1 MKRDLYMWEET
12 CERDLLTCYH
22 TMTGSIWSALTTVIS
37 DCSFEVILSAA
48 VDTPQFP
55 GAQFT
60 IQLPRG
66 DQNDHCSMLLL
77 FVHNTQSSSL
87 AGSSIC
93 SKRGLRGTSKCVC
106 HIFRR
111 KPTLMSSWLPI
122 ISKRPE
128 PTEGFQHLHG
138 RTHNTSALLQSLLV
152 CVTLL
157 HSKRRKGGSCKHSAP
172 GGLCSS
178 MEFKI
183 GVYYICFWF
192 GKLSARSVLNNL
204 CENVGTYGHRH
215 GHGNNNTHTHTH
227 THTYTRTNTYI
238 RAHTQTHA
246 CQIHQYTRIP
256 YELFAGGD
264 NCDTHTHI
272 HTHTH
277 MVHLGLSWFITAAGD
292 KCVCVCAWERE
303 ALKCESESVGLFDQ
317 SFSLGTGLFSYVYV
331 FFHM

>member
-1 MKRDLYMWEET
+1 
-12 CERDLLTCYH
+12 
-22 TMTGSIWSALTTVIS
+22 
-37 DCSFEVILSAA
+37 
-48 VDTPQFP
+48 
-55 GAQFT
+55 
-60 IQLPRG
+60 
-66 DQNDHCSMLLL
+66 
-77 FVHNTQSSSL
+77 
-87 AGSSIC
+87 
-93 SKRGLRGTSKCVC
+93 
-106 HIFRR
+106 
-111 KPTLMSSWLPI
+111 MSSWLPI

-264 NCDTHTHI
+264 NCDTHTH
-272 HTHTH
+272 THIH

-292 KCVCVCAWERE
+292 KCVCVCVRERSAE
-303 ALKCESESVGLFDQ
+303 VWKRVRWSLWSVFFPWYRSFFICICLFSHVKVSYSYVR
-317 SFSLGTGLFSYVYV
+317 SFFNRLGLFSYV
-331 FFHM
+331 